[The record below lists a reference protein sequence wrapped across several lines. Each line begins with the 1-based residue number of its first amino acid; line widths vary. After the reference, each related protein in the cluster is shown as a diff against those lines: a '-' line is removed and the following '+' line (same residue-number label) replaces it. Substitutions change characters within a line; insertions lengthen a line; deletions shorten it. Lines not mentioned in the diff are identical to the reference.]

1 MKESPMTTGRSL
13 AASIGG
19 ACLQRLRGG
28 DGGLEIRPINDLQQ
42 FGKCTGLCMLRPR
55 FGLLLTNIRTRTL
68 PMTLSSDLSGP
79 VVEPRVIRKQYAM
92 EIAVERTRLLYQG
105 SLLPTLFMLIN
116 GLVCAG
122 LLWSPQRYFLVSVWL
137 VWLLSLVALR
147 VIQVAAF
154 DSAIPNRQAHPVW
167 RRMFWLGSGL
177 TGLTLAGAGIAL
189 VPADTFIQQAWVFG
203 LIGAAALSASVAY
216 AVSLPAFLSFT
227 LPCLLPAIAYMF
239 WGGEEQQQGWGWFGL
254 ILLGALS
261 VVAWQVNRLIDRG
274 LLRRFQNQA
283 LIEHLQQTQRG
294 SDQLNQTL
302 AREIDQRQHAED
314 ELRNIQVDLENRV
327 TQRSLELAEA
337 HQALS
342 KSEARLALALKA
354 SELGLWDWNLQT
366 DEVHHTQIQELF
378 GLEPE
383 YVTAMLRH
391 LKPRL
396 HPDDLPA
403 LRRALVEHL
412 KGRTDDYQIEYRV
425 RHADGHWVWI
435 EDRGRAVERSENGRV
450 IRMVGTRRDIS
461 VSKALEEQQQ
471 LAAMVFEAASEGIVI
486 LDPDYALIAVNQ
498 AFSRVTGYEIG
509 EMLGRNVVELPCSR
523 DARRHYGAIHQALE
537 QFGSWQ
543 GELVETRKNGEMYPQ
558 WLQLNAVRDSRGK
571 VSHIVGFFADLSARR
586 ESEERLRYL
595 TQYDELTGLAN
606 RSLFRERLSEA
617 HQRVRQG
624 GFRSLALLHINL
636 DRFKLLNESLG
647 HEIADQLLQKIAR
660 RLINALPEAD
670 TIARLS
676 GDEFAVLFNSYANLS
691 SLARVA
697 TRLSTKL
704 RLPVTVDG
712 HELVVSASMGI
723 SLLPDSAREISAL
736 VSQSNMAM
744 QHAKHL
750 GGNNF
755 QFYTDSLQ
763 ASTLERLQLEN
774 QLRKAIEEKQLKVF
788 YQPKLCLS
796 TGRLN
801 AAEALVRWDHP
812 TMGRIPPGDFI
823 GLAEETG
830 LIGAIG
836 EFVLRQACWQACEW
850 QREGLEPI
858 RVSVNLSVHQLRQGK
873 LVSLVRQVLE
883 ETGLSPHYLEL
894 ELTESQLLDSV
905 EHIIATFQQLRDLG
919 VKLAID
925 DFGTGY
931 SSLSYLKRIPVD
943 YVKIDQA
950 FIRGLGEGSE
960 DAAIT
965 RAIIAMAH
973 GLSLKVVA
981 EGVERLEQLA
991 FLQAERC
998 DEVQG
1003 YLISRPVEA
1012 SGLAELLRHGAVSF

>member
-1 MKESPMTTGRSL
+1 
-13 AASIGG
+13 
-19 ACLQRLRGG
+19 
-28 DGGLEIRPINDLQQ
+28 
-42 FGKCTGLCMLRPR
+42 
-55 FGLLLTNIRTRTL
+55 
-68 PMTLSSDLSGP
+68 MTLSFDLSGP
-79 VVEPRVIRKQYAM
+79 TVEPRVIRKQYAM
-92 EIAVERTRLLYQG
+92 EMAVERTRLLYQG

-154 DSAIPNRQAHPVW
+154 DSAIPNRQAQPIW
-167 RRMFWLGSGL
+167 RRMFLLGSGL

-189 VPADTFIQQAWVFG
+189 VPADNFIQQAWVFG

-239 WGGEEQQQGWGWFGL
+239 WGGDEQQQGWGWFGL

-274 LLRRFQNQA
+274 LIRRFQNQA
-283 LIEHLQQTQRG
+283 LIEHLQQAQSS
-294 SDQLNQTL
+294 SDLLNQKL
-302 AREIDQRQHAED
+302 AKEIEQRRRAEN
-314 ELRNIQVDLENRV
+314 ELREIQVDLENRV
-327 TQRSLELAEA
+327 AQRSLELDAA
-337 HQALS
+337 NQALS

-378 GLEPE
+378 GLEPDQ
-383 YVTAMLRH
+383 VTAILRH

-396 HPDDLPA
+396 HPEDLPA
-403 LRRALVEHL
+403 LKRALVEHL
-412 KGRTDDYQIEYRV
+412 KGRTEDYQIEYRV
-425 RHADGHWVWI
+425 RHGDGHWVWI
-435 EDRGRAVERSENGRV
+435 EDRGRAVERAENGRV
-450 IRMVGTRRDIS
+450 LRMVGTRRDIS
-461 VSKALEEQQQ
+461 VSKNLEEQRQ
-471 LAAMVFEAASEGIVI
+471 LAATVFEAASEGIVI
-486 LDPDYALIAVNQ
+486 FDPNYVLIAINQ
-498 AFSRVTGYEIG
+498 AFSRVTGYAIEDMI
-509 EMLGRNVVELPCSR
+509 GRNVVELPCSR
-523 DARRHYGAIHQALE
+523 DARRHYATIHQALE
-537 QFGSWQ
+537 QQGSWQ

-558 WLQLNAVRDSRGK
+558 WLQLNAVRDSRGN

-586 ESEERLRYL
+586 ESEERMRYL
-595 TQYDELTGLAN
+595 THYDELTGLAN
-606 RSLFRERLSEA
+606 RAMFRERLSEA

-624 GFRSLALLHINL
+624 GYRSLALLHINL
-636 DRFKLLNESLG
+636 DRFKQLNDSLG
-647 HEIADQLLQKIAR
+647 HEVADQLLQKIAR
-660 RLINALPEAD
+660 RLVNALPEAD

-676 GDEFAVLFNSYANLS
+676 GDEFAVLFNAYGNLS

-697 TRLSTKL
+697 TRLASKL
-704 RLPVTVDG
+704 RLPVTIDG

-788 YQPKLCLS
+788 YQPKLCLA
-796 TGRLN
+796 TGKLN

-812 TMGRIPPGDFI
+812 TMGRVPPGDFI

-830 LIGAIG
+830 LIGPIG

-850 QREGLEPI
+850 QRQGLDAI

-883 ETGLSPHYLEL
+883 ETGLEPHFLEL

-950 FIRGLGEGSE
+950 FIRGLGESSE

-981 EGVERLEQLA
+981 EGVERPEQLE
-991 FLQAERC
+991 FLKVEHC

-1003 YLISRPVEA
+1003 YWISRPVEA
-1012 SGLAELLRHGAVSF
+1012 ADLAELLRADEKTS

>member
-1 MKESPMTTGRSL
+1 
-13 AASIGG
+13 
-19 ACLQRLRGG
+19 
-28 DGGLEIRPINDLQQ
+28 
-42 FGKCTGLCMLRPR
+42 
-55 FGLLLTNIRTRTL
+55 
-68 PMTLSSDLSGP
+68 MTLSFDLSGP
-79 VVEPRVIRKQYAM
+79 IVEPRAIRKQYAM
-92 EIAVERTRLLYQG
+92 EMAVERTRLLYQG

-154 DSAIPNRQAHPVW
+154 DSAIPNRQAHPIW
-167 RRMFWLGSGL
+167 RRMFLLGSGL

-189 VPADTFIQQAWVFG
+189 VPADNFIQQAWVFG

-239 WGGEEQQQGWGWFGL
+239 WGADEQQQGWGWFGL

-274 LLRRFQNQA
+274 LMRRFQNQA
-283 LIEHLQQTQRG
+283 LIEHLQQAQSC
-294 SDQLNQTL
+294 SDQLNQKL
-302 AREIDQRQHAED
+302 AKEIEQRRRAETELREIQ
-314 ELRNIQVDLENRV
+314 IDLENRV
-327 TQRSLELAEA
+327 AQRSLELDAA
-337 HQALS
+337 NQALS

-383 YVTAMLRH
+383 QVTAILRH

-396 HPDDLPA
+396 HPEDLPA
-403 LRRALVEHL
+403 LKRALVEHL
-412 KGRTDDYQIEYRV
+412 KGRTEDYQIEYRV
-425 RHADGHWVWI
+425 RHGDGHWVWI
-435 EDRGRAVERSENGRV
+435 EDRGRAVERAKNGRV

-461 VSKALEEQQQ
+461 VSKGLEEQLQ
-471 LAAMVFEAASEGIVI
+471 LAATVFEAASEGIVI
-486 LDPDYALIAVNQ
+486 FDPNYALIAINQ
-498 AFSRVTGYEIG
+498 AFSRVTGYDIEDMI
-509 EMLGRNVVELPCSR
+509 GRNVIELPCSR
-523 DARRHYGAIHQALE
+523 DARRHYAAIHQALE
-537 QFGSWQ
+537 QQGNWQ

-558 WLQLNAVRDSRGK
+558 WLQLNAVRDTRGN

-586 ESEERLRYL
+586 ESEERMRYL
-595 TQYDELTGLAN
+595 THYDELTGLAN
-606 RSLFRERLSEA
+606 RSMFRERLSEA

-624 GFRSLALLHINL
+624 GYRSLALLHINL
-636 DRFKLLNESLG
+636 DRFKQLNDSLG
-647 HEIADQLLQKIAR
+647 HEVADQLLQKISR
-660 RLINALPEAD
+660 RLVNALPEAD

-676 GDEFAVLFNSYANLS
+676 GDEFAVLFNSYGNLS

-697 TRLSTKL
+697 TRLASKL
-704 RLPVTVDG
+704 RLPVTIEG
-712 HELVVSASMGI
+712 HELVVSVSMGI

-774 QLRKAIEEKQLKVF
+774 HLRKAVEEQQLKVF
-788 YQPKLCLS
+788 YQPKLCLA
-796 TGRLN
+796 TGKLN

-812 TMGRIPPGDFI
+812 TMGRVPPGDFI

-830 LIGAIG
+830 LIGPIG

-850 QREGLEPI
+850 QREGLEAI

-883 ETGLSPHYLEL
+883 ETGLAPHLLEL

-950 FIRGLGEGSE
+950 FIRGLGEGTE

-973 GLSLKVVA
+973 GLKLKVVA
-981 EGVERLEQLA
+981 EGVEREEQLE
-991 FLQAERC
+991 FLKAERC

-1003 YLISRPVEA
+1003 YLISRPIESQA
-1012 SGLAELLRHGAVSF
+1012 LAILLREQCSN

>member
-1 MKESPMTTGRSL
+1 
-13 AASIGG
+13 
-19 ACLQRLRGG
+19 
-28 DGGLEIRPINDLQQ
+28 
-42 FGKCTGLCMLRPR
+42 
-55 FGLLLTNIRTRTL
+55 
-68 PMTLSSDLSGP
+68 MTLSAELSGP
-79 VVEPRVIRKQYAM
+79 SVEPRVIRKHYAVEM
-92 EIAVERTRLLYQG
+92 AVERTRLLYQG

-116 GLVCAG
+116 GLVCAA
-122 LLWSPQRYFLVSVWL
+122 LLWSPQRSFVVSVWL

-154 DSAIPNRQAHPVW
+154 DSAIPSRQAQPIW
-167 RRMFWLGSGL
+167 RRMFLLGSTM

-189 VPADTFIQQAWVFG
+189 VPADNFMQQAWVFG
-203 LIGAAALSASVAY
+203 LIGAATLSASVAY

-227 LPCLLPAIAYMF
+227 LPCLLPAIGYLF
-239 WGGEEQQQGWGWFGL
+239 WGGDEQARGWGWLGL
-254 ILLGALS
+254 ILLGSLS

-274 LLRRFQNQA
+274 LLRRFQNQH
-283 LIEHLQQTQRG
+283 LIEHLQQTQAR
-294 SDQLNQTL
+294 SEQLNQEL
-302 AREIDQRQHAED
+302 ATEIDHRRCAEGKLREAQV
-314 ELRNIQVDLENRV
+314 ELEDRV
-327 TQRSLELAEA
+327 ALRSRELDAA
-337 HQALS
+337 NQALS
-342 KSEARLALALKA
+342 KSETRLALALKA

-378 GLEPE
+378 GLAPE
-383 YVTAMLRH
+383 CVTAILRD

-396 HPDDLPA
+396 HPEDVPPLKQA
-403 LRRALVEHL
+403 LIEHL
-412 KGRTDDYQIEYRV
+412 KGRSEDYQIEYRV
-425 RHADGHWVWI
+425 RHGDGHWVWI
-435 EDRGRAVERSENGRV
+435 EDRGRAVERSESGQV

-461 VSKALEEQQQ
+461 ASKRVEEQQR
-471 LAAMVFEAASEGIVI
+471 LAATVFEAASEGIVI
-486 LDPDYALIAVNQ
+486 LDPDYTLIAINQ
-498 AFSRVTGYEIG
+498 AFSRVTGYGID

-523 DARRHYGAIHQALE
+523 DARRHYVAIRTALE
-537 QFGSWQ
+537 QYGSWQ
-543 GELVETRKNGEMYPQ
+543 GELVETRKNGELYPQ
-558 WLQLNAVRDSRGK
+558 WLQLNAVRDSRGN
-571 VSHIVGFFADLSARR
+571 VGHIVGFFADLSARR
-586 ESEERLRYL
+586 ESEERMRYL
-595 TQYDELTGLAN
+595 THYDELTGLAN
-606 RSLFRERLSEA
+606 RSLFRERLHEA

-624 GFRSLALLHINL
+624 GRRSLALLHINL
-636 DRFKLLNESLG
+636 DRFKLLNDSLG
-647 HEIADQLLQKIAR
+647 HEVADQLLQKMAR
-660 RLINALPEAD
+660 RLVNALPEAD

-676 GDEFAVLFNSYANLS
+676 GDEFAVLFDAYGNLS

-697 TRLSTKL
+697 TRLAGKL
-704 RLPVTVDG
+704 RLPLTVDG

-723 SLLPDSAREISAL
+723 SMLPDNAREISAL

-755 QFYTDSLQ
+755 QFYTESLQ

-774 QLRKAIEEKQLKVF
+774 QLRKAIDEKQLQVF
-788 YQPKLCLS
+788 YQPKLCLES
-796 TGRLN
+796 GRLN

-812 TMGRIPPGDFI
+812 SLGQVPPGDFI

-830 LIGAIG
+830 LIGPIG

-850 QREGLEPI
+850 QRQGLAPI

-883 ETGLSPHYLEL
+883 ETGLAPHYLEL

-950 FIRGLGEGSE
+950 FIRGLGESSE

-981 EGVERLEQLA
+981 EGVEREEQLE
-991 FLQAERC
+991 FLRAERC

-1003 YLISRPVEA
+1003 YLISRPVKA
-1012 SGLAELLRHGAVSF
+1012 AALAGLLRAQENPL

>member
-1 MKESPMTTGRSL
+1 
-13 AASIGG
+13 
-19 ACLQRLRGG
+19 
-28 DGGLEIRPINDLQQ
+28 
-42 FGKCTGLCMLRPR
+42 
-55 FGLLLTNIRTRTL
+55 
-68 PMTLSSDLSGP
+68 MTLSSELSGP
-79 VVEPRVIRKQYAM
+79 SVEPRVIRKHYAM
-92 EIAVERTRLLYQG
+92 EMAVERTRLLYQG

-122 LLWSPQRYFLVSVWL
+122 LLWSPQRYFVVSIWL

-154 DSAIPNRQAHPVW
+154 DSAIPNRQAQPIW
-167 RRMFWLGSGL
+167 GRMFLLGSTM

-189 VPADTFIQQAWVFG
+189 VPADNFIQQAWVFG
-203 LIGAAALSASVAY
+203 LIGAATLSASVAY

-227 LPCLLPAIAYMF
+227 LPCLLPAIGYLF
-239 WGGEEQQQGWGWFGL
+239 WGGDELARGWGWLGL
-254 ILLGALS
+254 ILLGSLS

-274 LLRRFQNQA
+274 LLRRFQNQH
-283 LIEHLQQTQRG
+283 LIEHLQQAQAR
-294 SDQLNQTL
+294 SDQLNKEL
-302 AREIDQRQHAED
+302 AKEIEHRRCAEGKLREAQVELED
-314 ELRNIQVDLENRV
+314 RV
-327 TQRSLELAEA
+327 AQRSRELDVAN
-337 HQALS
+337 QALS

-378 GLEPE
+378 GLAPE
-383 YVTAMLRH
+383 YVTAILRD

-396 HPDDLPA
+396 HSEDVPA
-403 LRRALVEHL
+403 LKHALIEHL
-412 KGRTDDYQIEYRV
+412 KGRTEDYQIEYRV
-425 RHADGHWVWI
+425 RHGDGHWVWI
-435 EDRGRAVERSENGRV
+435 EDRGRAVERSESGRV

-461 VSKALEEQQQ
+461 ASKNLEQQRQ
-471 LAAMVFEAASEGIVI
+471 LAATVFEAASEGIVI
-486 LDPDYALIAVNQ
+486 LDPDYALIAINQ
-498 AFSRVTGYEIG
+498 AFSRVTGYDIDD
-509 EMLGRNVVELPCSR
+509 MLGRNVVELPCSR
-523 DARRHYGAIHQALE
+523 DARRHYVAIRHELE
-537 QFGSWQ
+537 QHGSWQ
-543 GELVETRKNGEMYPQ
+543 GELVETRKNGELYPQ
-558 WLQLNAVRDSRGK
+558 WLQLNAVRDSRGN

-586 ESEERLRYL
+586 ESEERMRYL
-595 TQYDELTGLAN
+595 THYDELTGLAN
-606 RSLFRERLSEA
+606 RSLFRERLHEA

-624 GFRSLALLHINL
+624 GRRSLALLHINL
-636 DRFKLLNESLG
+636 DRFKLLNDSLG
-647 HEIADQLLQKIAR
+647 HEVADQLLQKMSR
-660 RLINALPEAD
+660 RLVNALPEAD

-676 GDEFAVLFNSYANLS
+676 GDEFAVLFDAYGNLS

-697 TRLSTKL
+697 TRLSAKL
-704 RLPVTVDG
+704 RLPLTVEG

-723 SLLPDSAREISAL
+723 SMLPDNAREISAL

-755 QFYTDSLQ
+755 QFYTESLQ

-774 QLRKAIEEKQLKVF
+774 QLRKAIDEKQLKVF
-788 YQPKLCLS
+788 YQPKLCLA

-812 TMGRIPPGDFI
+812 TMGRVPPGDFI

-830 LIGAIG
+830 LIGPIG

-850 QREGLEPI
+850 QRQGLAPI

-883 ETGLSPHYLEL
+883 ETGLAPHCLEL

-950 FIRGLGEGSE
+950 FIRGLGQGSE

-981 EGVERLEQLA
+981 EGVEREDQLE
-991 FLQAERC
+991 FLRAERC

-1012 SGLAELLRHGAVSF
+1012 IALARLLREQENPF

>member
-1 MKESPMTTGRSL
+1 
-13 AASIGG
+13 
-19 ACLQRLRGG
+19 
-28 DGGLEIRPINDLQQ
+28 
-42 FGKCTGLCMLRPR
+42 
-55 FGLLLTNIRTRTL
+55 
-68 PMTLSSDLSGP
+68 MTLSFDLSGP
-79 VVEPRVIRKQYAM
+79 TVEPRVIRKRYAM
-92 EIAVERTRLLYQG
+92 EMAVERTRLLYQG

-122 LLWSPQRYFLVSVWL
+122 LLWSPQRYFPVSVWL

-154 DSAIPNRQAHPVW
+154 DSAIPNRQAHPIW
-167 RRMFWLGSGL
+167 RRMFLLGSGL

-189 VPADTFIQQAWVFG
+189 VPADNFIQQAWVFG

-239 WGGEEQQQGWGWFGL
+239 WGGDDQQHGWGWFGL

-274 LLRRFQNQA
+274 MLRRFQNQA
-283 LIEHLQQTQRG
+283 LIEHLQQVQNC
-294 SDQLNQTL
+294 SDQLNQKLT
-302 AREIDQRQHAED
+302 REIDQRRRAED
-314 ELRNIQVDLENRV
+314 ELREIQVDLESRV
-327 TQRSLELAEA
+327 AQRSLELDAA
-337 HQALS
+337 NQALS

-383 YVTAMLRH
+383 QVTAILRH

-403 LRRALVEHL
+403 LKRALVEHL
-412 KGRTDDYQIEYRV
+412 KGRTEDYQIEYRV
-425 RHADGHWVWI
+425 RHGAGHWVWI
-435 EDRGRAVERSENGRV
+435 EDRGRAVERADNGRV

-461 VSKALEEQQQ
+461 ASKAQEEQRQ
-471 LAAMVFEAASEGIVI
+471 LAATVFEAASEGIVI
-486 LDPDYALIAVNQ
+486 FDPGYALLAVNQ
-498 AFSRVTGYEIG
+498 AFSRVTGYKIE

-537 QFGSWQ
+537 QHGSWQ

-558 WLQLNAVRDSRGK
+558 FLQLNAVRDVRGN

-586 ESEERLRYL
+586 ESEERMRYL
-595 TQYDELTGLAN
+595 THYDELTGLAN
-606 RSLFRERLSEA
+606 RSMFRERLGEA

-624 GFRSLALLHINL
+624 GYRSLALLHINL
-636 DRFKLLNESLG
+636 DRFKQLNDSLG
-647 HEIADQLLQKIAR
+647 HEVADQLLQKMAR
-660 RLINALPEAD
+660 RLVNALPEAD

-676 GDEFAVLFNSYANLS
+676 GDEFAVLFNAYGNLS

-697 TRLSTKL
+697 TRLSAKL
-704 RLPVTVDG
+704 RLPVTVEG

-723 SLLPDSAREISAL
+723 SLLPDNAREISAL

-763 ASTLERLQLEN
+763 TSTLERLQLEN
-774 QLRKAIEEKQLKVF
+774 HLRKAVEEKQLKVF
-788 YQPKLCLS
+788 YQPKLCLA

-812 TMGRIPPGDFI
+812 TMGRVPPGDFI

-830 LIGAIG
+830 LIGPIG

-850 QREGLEPI
+850 QRLGLEAI

-883 ETGLSPHYLEL
+883 ETGLAPHYLEL

-950 FIRGLGEGSE
+950 FIRGLGEGTE

-973 GLSLKVVA
+973 GLKLKVVA
-981 EGVERLEQLA
+981 EGVERLEQLE

-1012 SGLAELLRHGAVSF
+1012 QALADLLRAQGVS

>member
-1 MKESPMTTGRSL
+1 
-13 AASIGG
+13 
-19 ACLQRLRGG
+19 
-28 DGGLEIRPINDLQQ
+28 
-42 FGKCTGLCMLRPR
+42 
-55 FGLLLTNIRTRTL
+55 
-68 PMTLSSDLSGP
+68 MTLSFDLSGP
-79 VVEPRVIRKQYAM
+79 TVEPRVIRKQYAM
-92 EIAVERTRLLYQG
+92 EMAVERTRLLYQG

-154 DSAIPNRQAHPVW
+154 DSAIPNRQAHPIW

-189 VPADTFIQQAWVFG
+189 VPADNFIQQAWVFG

-239 WGGEEQQQGWGWFGL
+239 FGEDEQQQGWGWFGL

-274 LLRRFQNQA
+274 LMRRFQNQA
-283 LIEHLQQTQRG
+283 LIEHLQQAQNC
-294 SDQLNQTL
+294 SDQLNQKL
-302 AREIDQRQHAED
+302 AKEIEQRRRAD
-314 ELRNIQVDLENRV
+314 NELREIQVDLENRV
-327 TQRSLELAEA
+327 AQRSLELDAA
-337 HQALS
+337 NQALS

-383 YVTAMLRH
+383 QVTALLRH

-396 HPDDLPA
+396 HPEDLPA
-403 LRRALVEHL
+403 LKRALVEHL
-412 KGRTDDYQIEYRV
+412 KGRTEDYQIEYRV
-425 RHADGHWVWI
+425 RHGDGHWVWI
-435 EDRGRAVERSENGRV
+435 EDRGRAVERAENGRV

-461 VSKALEEQQQ
+461 VSKGLEEQRQ
-471 LAAMVFEAASEGIVI
+471 LAATVFEAASEGIVI
-486 LDPDYALIAVNQ
+486 FDPNYALIAINQ
-498 AFSRVTGYEIG
+498 AFSRVTGYDIEDMI
-509 EMLGRNVVELPCSR
+509 GRNVVELPCSR
-523 DARRHYGAIHQALE
+523 DARRHYAAIHQALE
-537 QFGSWQ
+537 QEGSWQ

-558 WLQLNAVRDSRGK
+558 WLQLNAVRDTRGN

-586 ESEERLRYL
+586 ESEERMRYL
-595 TQYDELTGLAN
+595 THYDELTGLAN
-606 RSLFRERLSEA
+606 RAMFRERLSEA

-624 GFRSLALLHINL
+624 GYRSLALLHINL
-636 DRFKLLNESLG
+636 DRFKQLNDSLG
-647 HEIADQLLQKIAR
+647 HEVADQLLQKMAR
-660 RLINALPEAD
+660 RLVNALPEAD

-676 GDEFAVLFNSYANLS
+676 GDEFAVLFNSYGNLS

-697 TRLSTKL
+697 TRLASKL
-704 RLPVTVDG
+704 RLPVTIDG

-723 SLLPDSAREISAL
+723 SLLPESAREISAL

-788 YQPKLCLS
+788 YQPKLCLA
-796 TGRLN
+796 TGKLN

-812 TMGRIPPGDFI
+812 TMGRVPPGDFI

-830 LIGAIG
+830 LIGPIG

-850 QREGLEPI
+850 QRQGLEAI

-883 ETGLSPHYLEL
+883 ETGLEPRYLEL

-950 FIRGLGEGSE
+950 FIRGLGEGTE

-981 EGVERLEQLA
+981 EGVEHQEQLE
-991 FLQAERC
+991 FLKAERC

-1012 SGLAELLRHGAVSF
+1012 RFLAVLLRENGVD

>member
-1 MKESPMTTGRSL
+1 
-13 AASIGG
+13 
-19 ACLQRLRGG
+19 
-28 DGGLEIRPINDLQQ
+28 
-42 FGKCTGLCMLRPR
+42 
-55 FGLLLTNIRTRTL
+55 
-68 PMTLSSDLSGP
+68 MTLSSDLSGP
-79 VVEPRVIRKQYAM
+79 SVEPRVIRKQYAM
-92 EIAVERTRLLYQG
+92 EMAVERTRLLYQG

-122 LLWSPQRYFLVSVWL
+122 LLWRPQRYFLITVWL

-154 DSAIPNRQAHPVW
+154 DSAIPNRQAHPIW
-167 RRMFWLGSGL
+167 QRMFWLGSGL

-189 VPADTFIQQAWVFG
+189 VPADNFIQQAWVFG

-239 WGGEEQQQGWGWFGL
+239 WGQEQGWGWFGL

-274 LLRRFQNQA
+274 LLQRFQNQA
-283 LIEHLQQTQRG
+283 LIEHLQQAQSC
-294 SDQLNQTL
+294 SDQLNQKL
-302 AREIDQRQHAED
+302 AKEVDQRRRAEEGLREIQV
-314 ELRNIQVDLENRV
+314 ELESRV
-327 TQRSLELAEA
+327 AQRSLELDAA
-337 HQALS
+337 NQALS

-366 DEVHHTQIQELF
+366 DEVHHTHIQELF

-396 HPDDLPA
+396 HPEDLPA
-403 LRRALVEHL
+403 LRRALVDHL
-412 KGRTDDYQIEYRV
+412 KGRTEDYQVEYRV
-425 RHADGHWVWI
+425 RHGDGHWVWI
-435 EDRGRAVERSENGRV
+435 EDRGRAVERADNGRV

-471 LAAMVFEAASEGIVI
+471 LAATVFEAASEGIVI
-486 LDPDYALIAVNQ
+486 FDPNYALIAANQ
-498 AFSRVTGYEIG
+498 AFSRVTGYEI
-509 EMLGRNVVELPCSR
+509 EDMLGRNVAELPCSR
-523 DARRHYGAIHQALE
+523 DARRHYTAIHQSLE
-537 QFGSWQ
+537 QHGNWQ

-558 WLQLNAVRDSRGK
+558 WLQLSTVRDTKGN

-586 ESEERLRYL
+586 ESEERMRYL
-595 TQYDELTGLAN
+595 THYDELTGLAN
-606 RSLFRERLSEA
+606 RSMFRERLSEA

-624 GFRSLALLHINL
+624 GYRSLALLHINL
-636 DRFKLLNESLG
+636 DRFKQLNDSLG
-647 HEIADQLLQKIAR
+647 HEVADQLLQKMAR
-660 RLINALPEAD
+660 RLVNALPEAD

-676 GDEFAVLFNSYANLS
+676 GDEFAVLFNSYGNLS

-697 TRLSTKL
+697 TRLSNKL
-704 RLPVTVDG
+704 RIPVTVEG

-723 SLLPDSAREISAL
+723 SLLPDNAREISAL

-774 QLRKAIEEKQLKVF
+774 QLRKAVEEKQLKVF
-788 YQPKLCLS
+788 YQPKLCLA
-796 TGRLN
+796 TGKLN

-812 TMGRIPPGDFI
+812 TMGRVPPGDFI

-830 LIGAIG
+830 LIGPIG
-836 EFVLRQACWQACEW
+836 EFVLRQACWQACAW
-850 QREGLEPI
+850 QRQGLEPI

-883 ETGLSPHYLEL
+883 ETGLAPHYLEL

-950 FIRGLGEGSE
+950 FIRGLGEGTE

-981 EGVERLEQLA
+981 EGVERREQLE
-991 FLQAERC
+991 FLKGEHC

-1003 YLISRPVEA
+1003 YLISRPIEA
-1012 SGLAELLRHGAVSF
+1012 DGLAGLLREQGMD

>member
-1 MKESPMTTGRSL
+1 
-13 AASIGG
+13 
-19 ACLQRLRGG
+19 
-28 DGGLEIRPINDLQQ
+28 
-42 FGKCTGLCMLRPR
+42 
-55 FGLLLTNIRTRTL
+55 
-68 PMTLSSDLSGP
+68 MTLSFDLSGP
-79 VVEPRVIRKQYAM
+79 AVEPRVIRKKYAM
-92 EIAVERTRLLYQG
+92 EMAVERTRLLYQG

-116 GLVCAG
+116 GLVCAW
-122 LLWSPQRYFLVSVWL
+122 LLWSPQRYVLVSVWL

-167 RRMFWLGSGL
+167 RRMFLLGSAL

-189 VPADTFIQQAWVFG
+189 VPADNFMQQAWVFG

-227 LPCLLPAIAYMF
+227 LPCLLPAIGYQF
-239 WGGEEQQQGWGWFGL
+239 WGGDEQGQGWGWFGL

-261 VVAWQVNRLIDRG
+261 VVAWQVNRLIDSG

-283 LIEHLQQTQRG
+283 LIEHLQQAQRN
-294 SDQLNQTL
+294 SDLLNHTL
-302 AREIDQRQHAED
+302 AMEVDQRRRAED
-314 ELRNIQVDLENRV
+314 ELRAIQTGLESRIA
-327 TQRSLELAEA
+327 QRSLELDAA
-337 HQALS
+337 NQSLS

-366 DEVHHTQIQELF
+366 DEVHHTHLQELF

-383 YVTAMLRH
+383 FVTAMLRH

-396 HPDDLPA
+396 HPDDLPS
-403 LRRALVEHL
+403 LKRALVEHL
-412 KGRTDDYQIEYRV
+412 KGRSEDYQVEYRV
-425 RHADGHWVWI
+425 RHGDGHWVWI
-435 EDRGRAVERSENGRV
+435 EDRGRAVERAENGRV

-461 VSKALEEQQQ
+461 VSKGLEAQRQ
-471 LAAMVFEAASEGIVI
+471 LAATVFEAASEGIVI
-486 LDPDYALIAVNQ
+486 FDPNYSLIAVNQ
-498 AFSRVTGYEIG
+498 AFSRVTGYDRED
-509 EMLGRNVVELPCSR
+509 MLGRNVVDLPCSR
-523 DARRHYGAIHQALE
+523 DVRRHYATIHQALE
-537 QFGSWQ
+537 QHGTWQ
-543 GELVETRKNGEMYPQ
+543 GELVETRKNGELYPQ
-558 WLQLNAVRDSRGK
+558 WLQLNAVRDTRGN
-571 VSHIVGFFADLSARR
+571 VSHIVGFFADISARR
-586 ESEERLRYL
+586 QSEERMRYL
-595 TQYDELTGLAN
+595 THYDELTGLAN

-624 GFRSLALLHINL
+624 SYRSLALLHINL
-636 DRFKLLNESLG
+636 DRFKLLNDSFG
-647 HEIADQLLQKIAR
+647 HEIADQLLQKMAR
-660 RLINALPEAD
+660 RLVNALPEAD

-676 GDEFAVLFNSYANLS
+676 GDEFAVLFNAYGNLS
-691 SLARVA
+691 SLVRVA

-704 RLPVTVDG
+704 RLPMTVEG

-723 SLLPDSAREISAL
+723 SLLPDNAREIAAL
-736 VSQSNMAM
+736 VSQSNIAM

-788 YQPKLCLS
+788 YQPKLCLA

-812 TMGRIPPGDFI
+812 TLGSVPPGDFI
-823 GLAEETG
+823 GLAEEAG
-830 LIGAIG
+830 LIGPIG

-850 QREGLEPI
+850 QRQGLAPI

-873 LVSLVRQVLE
+873 VVSLVRQVLE
-883 ETGLSPHYLEL
+883 ETGLAPHNLEL
-894 ELTESQLLDSV
+894 ELTESHLLDSV
-905 EHIIATFQQLRDLG
+905 EHIVATFQQLRNLG

-950 FIRGLGEGSE
+950 FIRGLGEGSADE
-960 DAAIT
+960 AIT

-981 EGVERLEQLA
+981 EGVERPEQLE
-991 FLQAERC
+991 FLKAERC

-1003 YLISRPVEA
+1003 YLVSRPVEA
-1012 SGLAELLRHGAVSF
+1012 DGLLQLLRADANPL

>member
-1 MKESPMTTGRSL
+1 
-13 AASIGG
+13 
-19 ACLQRLRGG
+19 
-28 DGGLEIRPINDLQQ
+28 
-42 FGKCTGLCMLRPR
+42 
-55 FGLLLTNIRTRTL
+55 
-68 PMTLSSDLSGP
+68 MTLSFDLSGP
-79 VVEPRVIRKQYAM
+79 TVEPRVIRKQYAM
-92 EIAVERTRLLYQG
+92 EMAVERTRLLYQG

-122 LLWSPQRYFLVSVWL
+122 LLWSPQRYFLVTVWL

-154 DSAIPNRQAHPVW
+154 DSAIPNRQAHPIW
-167 RRMFWLGSGL
+167 RRMFLLGSGL

-189 VPADTFIQQAWVFG
+189 VPADNFIQQAWVFG

-239 WGGEEQQQGWGWFGL
+239 WGGDEQQQGWGWFGL

-274 LLRRFQNQA
+274 LMRRFQNQS
-283 LIEHLQQTQRG
+283 LIEHLQQAQNR
-294 SDQLNQTL
+294 SDQLNQKL
-302 AREIDQRQHAED
+302 AEEVEQRRRAED
-314 ELRNIQVDLENRV
+314 ELREIQVDLENRV
-327 TQRSLELAEA
+327 AQRSLELDAA
-337 HQALS
+337 NQALS
-342 KSEARLALALKA
+342 KSEARLGLALKA

-383 YVTAMLRH
+383 FVTAMLRH

-396 HPDDLPA
+396 HPEDLPV
-403 LRRALVEHL
+403 LRRALVDHL
-412 KGRTDDYQIEYRV
+412 KGRTEDYQVEYRV
-425 RHADGHWVWI
+425 RHSDGHWVWI
-435 EDRGRAVERSENGRV
+435 EDRGRAVERDENGRV

-461 VSKALEEQQQ
+461 VSKALEEQRQ
-471 LAAMVFEAASEGIVI
+471 LAATVFEAASEGIVI
-486 LDPDYALIAVNQ
+486 FDPNYALIAVNQ
-498 AFSRVTGYEIG
+498 AFSRVTGYDIED
-509 EMLGRNVVELPCSR
+509 MLGRSVVELPCSR
-523 DARRHYGAIHQALE
+523 DARRHYAVIHQALE
-537 QFGSWQ
+537 QHGSWQ

-558 WLQLNAVRDSRGK
+558 WLQLSAVRDTRGK

-586 ESEERLRYL
+586 ESEERMRYL
-595 TQYDELTGLAN
+595 THYDELTGLAN
-606 RSLFRERLSEA
+606 RSMFRERLNEA

-624 GFRSLALLHINL
+624 GYRSLALLHINL
-636 DRFKLLNESLG
+636 DRFKQLNDSLG
-647 HEIADQLLQKIAR
+647 HEVADQLLQKMAR

-676 GDEFAVLFNSYANLS
+676 GDEFAVLFNSYGNLS

-697 TRLSTKL
+697 TRLATKL
-704 RLPVTVDG
+704 RLPVTVEG
-712 HELVVSASMGI
+712 HELVISASMGI
-723 SLLPDSAREISAL
+723 SLLPDNAREISAL

-750 GGNNF
+750 GGDNF

-774 QLRKAIEEKQLKVF
+774 HLRKAIEEKQLKVF
-788 YQPKLCLS
+788 YQPKLCLV
-796 TGRLN
+796 TGKLN

-812 TMGRIPPGDFI
+812 TMGRVPPGDFI

-830 LIGAIG
+830 LIGPIG

-850 QREGLEPI
+850 QRQGLEPI

-883 ETGLSPHYLEL
+883 ETGLAPHYLEL

-981 EGVERLEQLA
+981 EGVERPEQLE
-991 FLQAERC
+991 FLKNERC

-1003 YLISRPVEA
+1003 YLISRPIEA
-1012 SGLAELLRHGAVSF
+1012 EGLATLLRAQCSD

>member
-1 MKESPMTTGRSL
+1 
-13 AASIGG
+13 
-19 ACLQRLRGG
+19 
-28 DGGLEIRPINDLQQ
+28 
-42 FGKCTGLCMLRPR
+42 
-55 FGLLLTNIRTRTL
+55 
-68 PMTLSSDLSGP
+68 MTLSTDPSGP
-79 VVEPRVIRKQYAM
+79 SVEPRVIRKQYAM
-92 EIAVERTRLLYQG
+92 EMAVERTRLLYQG

-137 VWLLSLVALR
+137 IWLLSLVALR

-154 DSAIPNRQAHPVW
+154 DSAIPSRQAQPIW
-167 RRMFWLGSGL
+167 QRMFLLGSAL

-189 VPADTFIQQAWVFG
+189 VPADSFQQQAWVFG

-216 AVSLPAFLSFT
+216 AVSLPAYLSFT
-227 LPCLLPAIAYMF
+227 LPCLLPAILYLF
-239 WGGEEQQQGWGWFGL
+239 WGGDPQAQGWGWLGL
-254 ILLGALS
+254 ILLGSLS
-261 VVAWQVNRLIDRG
+261 VVAWQVNRLIQRG

-283 LIEHLQQTQRG
+283 LIEHLQQAQSR
-294 SDQLNQTL
+294 SDQLNQEL
-302 AREIDQRQHAED
+302 AREVEQRRHAED
-314 ELRNIQVDLENRV
+314 ELREAQVGLESRV
-327 TQRSLELAEA
+327 AQRSLELDVAN
-337 HQALS
+337 QALS

-366 DEVHHTQIQELF
+366 DEVHHTQVKELF

-383 YVTAMLRH
+383 YVTAMLSH

-396 HPDDLPA
+396 HPQDVPSLK
-403 LRRALVEHL
+403 RALVEHL
-412 KGRTDDYQIEYRV
+412 KGRTEDYQIEYRV
-425 RHADGHWVWI
+425 RHGDGHWVWI
-435 EDRGRAVERSENGRV
+435 EDRGRVVERAENGRV
-450 IRMVGTRRDIS
+450 LRMLGTRRDIS
-461 VSKALEEQQQ
+461 ASKGLEAQRQ
-471 LAAMVFEAASEGIVI
+471 LAATVFEAASEGIVI
-486 LDPDYALIAVNQ
+486 FNPDYELIAINQ
-498 AFSRVTGYEIG
+498 AFSRLTGYHIDD
-509 EMLGRNVVELPCSR
+509 MLGRNVVELPCSR
-523 DARRHYGAIHQALE
+523 DARRHYSSIRQALA
-537 QFGSWQ
+537 QHGSWQ
-543 GELVETRKNGEMYPQ
+543 GELVETRKNGELYPQ
-558 WLQLNAVRDSRGK
+558 WLHLNAVRDSRGH

-586 ESEERLRYL
+586 ESEERMRYL
-595 TQYDELTGLAN
+595 THYDELTGLAN
-606 RSLFRERLSEA
+606 RSLFRERLREA

-624 GFRSLALLHINL
+624 GRSLALLHINL
-636 DRFKLLNESLG
+636 DRFKLLNDSLG
-647 HEIADQLLQKIAR
+647 HEIADLLLQKMAR

-676 GDEFAVLFNSYANLS
+676 GDEFAVLFDTYGNLS

-697 TRLSTKL
+697 TRLSSKL
-704 RLPVTVDG
+704 RLPLTVEG

-723 SLLPDSAREISAL
+723 SMLPDNAREISAL

-750 GGNNF
+750 GGDNF
-755 QFYTDSLQ
+755 QFYTESLQ

-774 QLRKAIEEKQLKVF
+774 QLRKAIEERQLKVF
-788 YQPKLCLS
+788 YQPKLCLE
-796 TGRLN
+796 TGKLN

-812 TMGRIPPGDFI
+812 TMGRIPPADFI

-830 LIGAIG
+830 LIGPIG

-850 QREGLEPI
+850 QRQGLEPI

-883 ETGLSPHYLEL
+883 ETGLAPHYLEL

-950 FIRGLGEGSE
+950 FIRGLGQGTV

-981 EGVERLEQLA
+981 EGVEFQEQLE
-991 FLQAERC
+991 FLKAERC

-1003 YLISRPVEA
+1003 YLISRPMEA
-1012 SGLAELLRHGAVSF
+1012 DGLAALLRAEFGAT

>member
-1 MKESPMTTGRSL
+1 
-13 AASIGG
+13 
-19 ACLQRLRGG
+19 
-28 DGGLEIRPINDLQQ
+28 
-42 FGKCTGLCMLRPR
+42 
-55 FGLLLTNIRTRTL
+55 
-68 PMTLSSDLSGP
+68 
-79 VVEPRVIRKQYAM
+79 M
-92 EIAVERTRLLYQG
+92 EMAVERTRLLYQG

-122 LLWSPQRYFLVSVWL
+122 LLWSPQRYFLVTVWL

-154 DSAIPNRQAHPVW
+154 DSAIPNRQAHPIW
-167 RRMFWLGSGL
+167 RRMFLLGSGL

-189 VPADTFIQQAWVFG
+189 VPADNFIQQAWVFG

-239 WGGEEQQQGWGWFGL
+239 WGGDEQQQGWGWFGL

-274 LLRRFQNQA
+274 LMRRFQNQS
-283 LIEHLQQTQRG
+283 LIEHLQQAQNR
-294 SDQLNQTL
+294 SDQLNQKL
-302 AREIDQRQHAED
+302 AEEVEQRRRAED
-314 ELRNIQVDLENRV
+314 ELREIQVDLENRV
-327 TQRSLELAEA
+327 AQRSLELDAA
-337 HQALS
+337 NQALS

-366 DEVHHTQIQELF
+366 DEVHHTLVQELF

-383 YVTAMLRH
+383 FVTAMLRH

-396 HPDDLPA
+396 HPEDLPA
-403 LRRALVEHL
+403 LRRALVDHL
-412 KGRTDDYQIEYRV
+412 KGRTEDYQVEYRV
-425 RHADGHWVWI
+425 RHGNGHWVWI
-435 EDRGRAVERSENGRV
+435 EDRGRAVERAENGRV
-450 IRMVGTRRDIS
+450 TRMVGTRRDIS

-471 LAAMVFEAASEGIVI
+471 LAATVFEAASEGIVI
-486 LDPDYALIAVNQ
+486 FDPNYALIAANQ
-498 AFSRVTGYEIG
+498 AFSRVTGYEI
-509 EMLGRNVVELPCSR
+509 EDMLGRNVVELPCSR

-537 QFGSWQ
+537 QHGSWQ

-558 WLQLNAVRDSRGK
+558 WLQLSAVRDTRGK

-586 ESEERLRYL
+586 ESEERMRYL
-595 TQYDELTGLAN
+595 THYDELTGLAN
-606 RSLFRERLSEA
+606 RSMFRERLNEA

-624 GFRSLALLHINL
+624 GYRSLALLHINL
-636 DRFKLLNESLG
+636 DRFKQLNDSLG
-647 HEIADQLLQKIAR
+647 HEVADHLLQKMAR

-676 GDEFAVLFNSYANLS
+676 GDEFAVLFNSYGNLS

-697 TRLSTKL
+697 TRLAAKL
-704 RLPVTVDG
+704 RLPVTVEG

-723 SLLPDSAREISAL
+723 SLLPDNAREISAL

-750 GGNNF
+750 GGDNF

-788 YQPKLCLS
+788 YQPKLCLA
-796 TGRLN
+796 TGKLN

-812 TMGRIPPGDFI
+812 TMGRVPPGDFI
-823 GLAEETG
+823 CLAEETG
-830 LIGAIG
+830 LIGPIG

-850 QREGLEPI
+850 QRQGLEPI

-883 ETGLSPHYLEL
+883 ETGLAPHYLEL

-973 GLSLKVVA
+973 GLSLRVVA
-981 EGVERLEQLA
+981 EGVERPEQLE
-991 FLQAERC
+991 FLKAERC

-1003 YLISRPVEA
+1003 YLVSRPVEA
-1012 SGLAELLRHGAVSF
+1012 DTMAGLLHAQAAGREGGVPFLSS

>member
-1 MKESPMTTGRSL
+1 
-13 AASIGG
+13 
-19 ACLQRLRGG
+19 
-28 DGGLEIRPINDLQQ
+28 
-42 FGKCTGLCMLRPR
+42 
-55 FGLLLTNIRTRTL
+55 
-68 PMTLSSDLSGP
+68 MTLSFDLSGP
-79 VVEPRVIRKQYAM
+79 TVEPRVIRKQYAM
-92 EIAVERTRLLYQG
+92 EMAVERTRLLYQG

-154 DSAIPNRQAHPVW
+154 DSAIPNRQAQPIW
-167 RRMFWLGSGL
+167 RRMFLLGSGL

-189 VPADTFIQQAWVFG
+189 VPADNFIQQAWVFG

-239 WGGEEQQQGWGWFGL
+239 WGGDEQQQGWGWFGL

-274 LLRRFQNQA
+274 LMRRFQNQA
-283 LIEHLQQTQRG
+283 LIEHLQQAQSC
-294 SDQLNQTL
+294 SDQLNQKL
-302 AREIDQRQHAED
+302 AKEIEQRRRAEN
-314 ELRNIQVDLENRV
+314 ELREIQVDLENRV
-327 TQRSLELAEA
+327 AQRSLELDAA
-337 HQALS
+337 NQALS

-378 GLEPE
+378 GLEPDQ
-383 YVTAMLRH
+383 VTAILRH

-396 HPDDLPA
+396 HPEDLPA
-403 LRRALVEHL
+403 LKRALVEHL
-412 KGRTDDYQIEYRV
+412 KGRTEDYQIEYRV
-425 RHADGHWVWI
+425 RHGDGHWVWI
-435 EDRGRAVERSENGRV
+435 EDRGRAVERAENGRV
-450 IRMVGTRRDIS
+450 LRMVGTRRDIS
-461 VSKALEEQQQ
+461 VSKNLEEQRQ
-471 LAAMVFEAASEGIVI
+471 LAATVFEAASEGIVI
-486 LDPDYALIAVNQ
+486 FDPNYALIAINQ
-498 AFSRVTGYEIG
+498 AFSRVTGYAIEDMI
-509 EMLGRNVVELPCSR
+509 GRNVVELPCSR
-523 DARRHYGAIHQALE
+523 DARRHYAAIHQALE
-537 QFGSWQ
+537 QQGSWQ
-543 GELVETRKNGEMYPQ
+543 GELLETRKNGEMYPQ
-558 WLQLNAVRDSRGK
+558 WLQLNAVRDSRGN

-586 ESEERLRYL
+586 ESEERMRYL
-595 TQYDELTGLAN
+595 THYDELTGLAN
-606 RSLFRERLSEA
+606 RAMFRERLSEA

-624 GFRSLALLHINL
+624 GYRSLALLHINL
-636 DRFKLLNESLG
+636 DRFKQLNDSLG
-647 HEIADQLLQKIAR
+647 HEVADQLLQKMAR
-660 RLINALPEAD
+660 RLVNALPEAD

-676 GDEFAVLFNSYANLS
+676 GDEFAVLFNAYGNLS

-697 TRLSTKL
+697 TRLASKL
-704 RLPVTVDG
+704 RLPVTIDG

-750 GGNNF
+750 GGDNF

-774 QLRKAIEEKQLKVF
+774 HLRKAIEDKQLKVF
-788 YQPKLCLS
+788 YQPKLCLA

-812 TMGRIPPGDFI
+812 TMGRVPPGDFI

-830 LIGAIG
+830 LIGPIG

-850 QREGLEPI
+850 QRQGLDAI

-883 ETGLSPHYLEL
+883 ETGLAPHYLEL

-950 FIRGLGEGSE
+950 FIRGLGEGTE

-981 EGVERLEQLA
+981 EGVEHQEQLE
-991 FLQAERC
+991 FLKAERC

-1012 SGLAELLRHGAVSF
+1012 QVLAVLLRENGVD

>member
-1 MKESPMTTGRSL
+1 
-13 AASIGG
+13 
-19 ACLQRLRGG
+19 
-28 DGGLEIRPINDLQQ
+28 
-42 FGKCTGLCMLRPR
+42 
-55 FGLLLTNIRTRTL
+55 
-68 PMTLSSDLSGP
+68 MTLSFDLSGP
-79 VVEPRVIRKQYAM
+79 TVEPRVIRKQYAM
-92 EIAVERTRLLYQG
+92 EMAVERTRLLYQG

-154 DSAIPNRQAHPVW
+154 DSAIPNRQAHPIW
-167 RRMFWLGSGL
+167 RRMFLLGSGL

-189 VPADTFIQQAWVFG
+189 VPADNFIQQAWVFG

-239 WGGEEQQQGWGWFGL
+239 WGADEQQEGWGWFGL

-274 LLRRFQNQA
+274 LMRRFQNQA
-283 LIEHLQQTQRG
+283 LIEHLQQAQSC
-294 SDQLNQTL
+294 SDQLNQKL
-302 AREIDQRQHAED
+302 AKEIEQRRRAED
-314 ELRNIQVDLENRV
+314 ELREIQVDLENRV
-327 TQRSLELAEA
+327 AQRSLELDAA
-337 HQALS
+337 NQALS

-383 YVTAMLRH
+383 QVTAILRH

-396 HPDDLPA
+396 HPEDLPG
-403 LRRALVEHL
+403 LKRALVEHL
-412 KGRTDDYQIEYRV
+412 KGRTEDYQIEYRV
-425 RHADGHWVWI
+425 RHGDGHWVWI
-435 EDRGRAVERSENGRV
+435 EDRGRAVERADNGRV

-461 VSKALEEQQQ
+461 ASKSLEEQRQ
-471 LAAMVFEAASEGIVI
+471 LAATVFEAASEGIVI
-486 LDPDYALIAVNQ
+486 FDPNYVLIAINQ
-498 AFSRVTGYEIG
+498 AFSRVTGYDIDD
-509 EMLGRNVVELPCSR
+509 MIGRNVVELPCSR
-523 DARRHYGAIHQALE
+523 DARRHYAAIHQALE
-537 QFGSWQ
+537 QEGSWQ

-558 WLQLNAVRDSRGK
+558 WLQLNAVRDTRGN

-586 ESEERLRYL
+586 ESEERMRYL
-595 TQYDELTGLAN
+595 THYDELTGLAN
-606 RSLFRERLSEA
+606 RAMFRERLSEA

-624 GFRSLALLHINL
+624 GYRSLALLHINL
-636 DRFKLLNESLG
+636 DRFKQLNDSLG
-647 HEIADQLLQKIAR
+647 HEVADQLLQKMSR
-660 RLINALPEAD
+660 RLVNALPEAD

-676 GDEFAVLFNSYANLS
+676 GDEFAVLFNAYGNLS

-697 TRLSTKL
+697 TRLASKL
-704 RLPVTVDG
+704 RVPVTIDG

-723 SLLPDSAREISAL
+723 SLLPDSAREVSAL
-736 VSQSNMAM
+736 VNQSNMAM

-750 GGNNF
+750 GGDNF

-774 QLRKAIEEKQLKVF
+774 HLRKAIEDKQLKVF
-788 YQPKLCLS
+788 YQPKLCLA

-812 TMGRIPPGDFI
+812 TMGRVPPGDFI

-830 LIGAIG
+830 LIGPIG

-850 QREGLEPI
+850 QRQGLEAI

-883 ETGLSPHYLEL
+883 ETGLAPHLLEL

-950 FIRGLGEGSE
+950 FIRGLDEGSE

-973 GLSLKVVA
+973 GLKLKVVA
-981 EGVERLEQLA
+981 EGVEREEQLE
-991 FLQAERC
+991 FLKTERC

-1012 SGLAELLRHGAVSF
+1012 ETLAGLLHAQVAS